1 MTTFASLL
9 NYEMKFIMLKQHSIM
24 KFLYY
29 YVFLF
34 NSKIVTNISEVLKKE
49 QISEEILQEAI
60 LFIFNK
66 K

>member
-1 MTTFASLL
+1 
-9 NYEMKFIMLKQHSIM
+9 MKFIMLKQHSIM

-29 YVFLF
+29 YVFFF